1 LKYLKVEKILDPMA
15 YPKEPDPVKFFVA
28 VLFSDEERFFK
39 AKSLMIEYFGNFDF
53 ESETKKF
60 DVSNYYKDEMGENIF
75 RVFLSF
81 ETLRTPDFLVE
92 MKLKSLEIEIKL
104 AYEGR
109 RKVNIDPGYIDFS
122 KVILATFKGAGS
134 KIYLAK
140 GVWADLILRYEKGT
154 FHPFP
159 WTFPDFRDGRY
170 NQILIKIRNLYKE
183 QIRKMKE
190 VHR

>member
-1 LKYLKVEKILDPMA
+1 MS

-28 VLFSDEERFFK
+28 VLFSDEERFSK
-39 AKSLMIEYFGNFDF
+39 AKSLMIESFGNFDF

-75 RVFLSF
+75 RIFLSF

-92 MKLKSLEIEIKL
+92 MKLKSMEIEIKL
-104 AYEGR
+104 AYEGK

-159 WTFPDFRDGRY
+159 WTFPDFRDGSY

-183 QIRKMKE
+183 QIKKMKE